1 MSGAN
6 ASPTGRSH
14 QEMSAIQKL
23 DRRGFL
29 KTGAVAAGGLMLGF
43 YLPENNSLE
52 AQTGIGRLNAYVY
65 VGTDDTITL
74 YIHKA
79 EMGQGTVT
87 SLSMLLAEEL
97 ECDWKKIRTEFPG
110 VDPVAFGAMQGVFG
124 SMSIRTS
131 WEPLRKAGATA
142 AEMLIQAAAQKWN
155 VPKSQ
160 CRVENNAVV
169 NVNTK
174 EKLSYGS
181 LAAAASQLPV
191 PQYGVALKDPTLFKL
206 IGKPQKRLDTPAK
219 VSGKT
224 TFGIDVKVPGML
236 YASLQRCPV
245 FGGKVKSF
253 DATKAKAVP
262 GVKNVVQISNGV
274 AVLADNTWAAMEGR
288 KALVVEWEEGKLAT
302 TSSATIRKTFADLAE
317 KPGAVARKEGDV
329 AAALASAPRKI
340 EAVYEVPY
348 LSHAPMEPLNA
359 VAHVRPDGAD
369 VWSGM
374 QIQSVARQTAAAAAG
389 LPPEKVQIHTVY
401 LGGGFGR
408 RGGADF
414 IGEAVEISKAAGVPV
429 KLQWTRDDDLQHDTY
444 RPASYTKFTSAL
456 DDRGMPTVWNARV
469 VCPSFAGLRNGVDR
483 TGVEGI
489 AEIRYTIPN
498 VLVEYHPPDVGI
510 PVSYWRSVGYSHN
523 TFFTESF
530 LDELAVAS
538 KQDPVEFRRK
548 LLAKAPRML
557 GVLEL
562 AAEKAGWNKPLAAG
576 RHRGVAVVDNLGSFN
591 AQVAEVSVD
600 KGKVRV
606 HRVVCAVDC
615 GYVVNPAIVV
625 QQIES
630 GIVYGLS
637 ALLRGEITIDRGR
650 VQQTNFNNYE
660 PLRMDE
666 MPVIETYIVP
676 STNPPGGIGEAST
689 PAITPAVTNAIFS
702 ATGKR
707 IRKLPIK
714 PEDLA

>member
-1 MSGAN
+1 MS
-6 ASPTGRSH
+6 TL
-14 QEMSAIQKL
+14 QKL
-23 DRRGFL
+23 DRRRFL
-29 KTGAVAAGGLMLGF
+29 QTGAAAAGGLVLGF
-43 YLPENNSLE
+43 YLPESNSLQ
-52 AQTGIGRLNAYVY
+52 AQSAGGKLNAYVQ
-65 VGTDDTITL
+65 VGTDDTVTL

-110 VDPVAFGAMQGVFG
+110 VDPVAFGPMQGVFG
-124 SMSIRTS
+124 SMSVRTS

-142 AEMLIQAAAQKWN
+142 CEMLVQAAAQKWN
-155 VPKSQ
+155 VAKSQ
-160 CRVENNAVV
+160 CRAENSTVV
-169 NVNTK
+169 NIRTNERVT
-174 EKLSYGS
+174 YGS
-181 LAAAASQLPV
+181 LAEAAAKLPV
-191 PQYGVALKDPTLFKL
+191 PQQNVALKDPTQFKL
-206 IGKPQKRLDTPAK
+206 VGKPQKRMDTPGK

-236 YASLQRCPV
+236 YATLQRCPV

-253 DATKAKAVP
+253 DATKTKAVP
-262 GVKNVVQISNGV
+262 GVKDVVQISNGV

-288 KALVVEWEEGKLAT
+288 KVLVVQWDEGSLAA
-302 TSSATIRKTFADLAE
+302 TSSATIRKAFSDLAE
-317 KPGAVARKEGDV
+317 KPGAVARKEGDA
-329 AAALASAPRKI
+329 AAALSAAGKKI

-359 VAHVRPDGAD
+359 VAHVRPDGCD

-374 QIQSVARQTAAAAAG
+374 QIQSVARQTAAAACG
-389 LPPEKVQIHTVY
+389 LPAEKVQIHTVY

-414 IGEAVEISKAAGVPV
+414 IGEAVEISKAAKAPV
-429 KLQWTRDDDLQHDTY
+429 KLQWTREDDLQHDTY

-456 DDRGMPTVWNARV
+456 DANGQPMVWNARV

-498 VLVEYHPPDVGI
+498 ILVEYHPPDVGI
-510 PVSYWRSVGYSHN
+510 PTSYWRSVGYSHN

-530 LDELAVAS
+530 LDELAAAA
-538 KQDPVEFRRK
+538 KQDPVEFRSK
-548 LLAKAPRML
+548 LLAKVPRML
-557 GVLEL
+557 GVLQL
-562 AAEKAGWNKPLAAG
+562 AAEKAGWGKPLPAG
-576 RHRGVAVVDNLGSFN
+576 RYRGIAVVDNLGSFN
-591 AQVAEVSVD
+591 AQVAEISID

-637 ALLRGEITIDRGR
+637 AALRGEITIDHGR

-660 PLRMDE
+660 PLRIDE
-666 MPVIETYIVP
+666 MPAIETFIVP

-689 PAITPAVTNAIFS
+689 PAIAPAVTNAIFS

-707 IRKLPIK
+707 IRRLPIK
-714 PEDLA
+714 PE

>member
-1 MSGAN
+1 
-6 ASPTGRSH
+6 
-14 QEMSAIQKL
+14 MSAVQKL
-23 DRRGFL
+23 DRRNFL
-29 KTGAVAAGGLMLGF
+29 KTSAAAAGGLVLGF
-43 YLPENNSLE
+43 YLPENRELD
-52 AQTGIGRLNAYVY
+52 AQNAGGKLNAYVQI
-65 VGTDDTITL
+65 GTDDMVTL

-97 ECDWKKIRTEFPG
+97 ECDWKKIKTEFPG
-110 VDPVAFGAMQGVFG
+110 VDPVAFGPMQGVFG
-124 SMSIRTS
+124 SMSVRTS

-142 AEMLIQAAAQKWN
+142 AEMLVQAASQKWGI
-155 VPKSQ
+155 PKGQ
-160 CRVENNAVV
+160 CRVENNSVMNLA
-169 NVNTK
+169 TK
-174 EKLSYGS
+174 ERLSYGS
-181 LAAAASQLPV
+181 LAEAASRLPV
-191 PQYGVALKDPTLFKL
+191 PQNVALKDPTQFKL
-206 IGKPQKRLDTPAK
+206 VGKPQKRMDTPGK

-224 TFGIDVKVPGML
+224 TFGIDVKVPDML
-236 YASLQRCPV
+236 YATLQRCPV
-245 FGGKVKSF
+245 FGGKVASF
-253 DATKAKAVP
+253 DASKAKAVP
-262 GVKNVVQISNGV
+262 GVRQVVQTPSGV

-288 KALVVEWEEGKLAT
+288 KALVVQWDEGALAN

-329 AAALASAPRKI
+329 AAALNASAKKI
-340 EAVYEVPY
+340 DAVYEVPY

-359 VAHVRPDGAD
+359 VAHVRPDGCD
-369 VWSGM
+369 VWTGT
-374 QIQSVARQTAAAAAG
+374 QIQSTARQTAAQVTG
-389 LPPEKVQIHTVY
+389 LAPEKVQIHTVY

-414 IGEAVEISKAAGVPV
+414 IKEAVEISKAAGVPV

-456 DDRGMPTVWNARV
+456 DANGNPTVWNARV

-498 VLVEYHPPDVGI
+498 ILVEYHPPDVGI
-510 PVSYWRSVGYSHN
+510 PTSYWRSVGYSHN

-530 LDELAVAS
+530 LDEMAVAA
-538 KQDPVEFRRK
+538 KKDPVEFRRK
-548 LLAKAPRML
+548 LLSKAPRMMA
-557 GVLEL
+557 VLDL
-562 AAEKAGWNKPLAAG
+562 AAEKAGWGKPLPAG
-576 RHRGVAVVDNLGSFN
+576 RYRGIAVVDNLGSFN
-591 AQVAEVSVD
+591 AQVAEISID
-600 KGKVRV
+600 KGKLRV

-615 GYVVNPAIVV
+615 GYIVNPAIVV

-637 ALLRGEITIDRGR
+637 AALRGEITIDRGR

-660 PLRMDE
+660 PLRIDE

-676 STNPPGGIGEAST
+676 STNNPGGIGEAST
-689 PAITPAVTNAIFS
+689 PAIAPAVTNAIFA

-707 IRKLPIK
+707 IRKLPIR
-714 PEDLA
+714 PEDLG